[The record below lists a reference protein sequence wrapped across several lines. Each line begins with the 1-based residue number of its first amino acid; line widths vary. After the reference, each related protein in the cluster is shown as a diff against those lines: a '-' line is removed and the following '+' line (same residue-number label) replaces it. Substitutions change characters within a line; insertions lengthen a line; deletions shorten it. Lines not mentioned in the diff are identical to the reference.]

1 MVDLTKLSDE
11 ELQSIASGNLKNLS
25 EDTFRLI
32 SGAQLPAG
40 AAPPPTM
47 DDTFAEKEKAMR
59 EEYDRKVKQAT
70 TSEISFGD
78 NKFEVPSFFTS
89 PAGIVTAA
97 GAGIGL
103 ASTLYGAGRV
113 VPKVYQAVKD
123 RWMTKVPEI
132 DRTVDIPFEAAPSP
146 TPNVAPTPLQQSNL
160 TPQEVQAR
168 ADKLKVAMN
177 PVQTVEPTPIAAPGV
192 PQDPIAA
199 PAGTPAPQVD
209 AKPAGPVVPSAAPQS
224 PVTQQVT
231 ETLQELSKEA
241 GVRGPKAGVK
251 PTLSP
256 QQASV
261 PMPVGIGTG
270 DNWLF
275 NTLGPEKYQAFVND
289 TNGGRPFGNQYEAA
303 RTAYQAYYPGPKIPG
318 NIAQER
324 NIPRPP
330 TNFGTIPPSMES
342 AGPPTAEGLEALKK
356 PVKPP
361 KGAASQK
368 GNISLGQSLNLLGN
382 VLGIAGLANSFKQG
396 KETGDYSDFGLGAIG
411 QLLGNLAPKAGI
423 GFSLMA
429 PSPLGS
435 GTMDSP
441 EAQELMARNYNAGAG
456 RGIAPPSAYQ
466 K

>member
-1 MVDLTKLSDE
+1 MAGFDESKFRASAKAAGYSDE
-11 ELQSIASGNLKNLS
+11 EIDAELK
-25 EDTFRLI
+25 
-32 SGAQLPAG
+32 GAAPAG
-40 AAPPPTM
+40 ATPPPTM

-59 EEYDRKVKQAT
+59 AEYDKKVKQAT
-70 TSEISFGD
+70 TSQVGIGD
-78 NKFEVPSFFTS
+78 YQFEVPSFFTS

-103 ASTLYGAGRV
+103 ASTLYGAGV
-113 VPKVYQAVKD
+113 TAPKVYQAVKD

-146 TPNVAPTPLQQSNL
+146 TPNAAPTPLQQSNL
-160 TPQEVQAR
+160 TPQDVQAR
-168 ADKLKVAMN
+168 ADKMKVALN
-177 PVQTVEPTPIAAPGV
+177 PVQTVEPTPIAAPPGV

-199 PAGTPAPQVD
+199 PAGTPAPEAM
-209 AKPAGPVVPSAAPQS
+209 AKPAGPVAPSAAPQS
-224 PVTQQVT
+224 PVTQKVT
-231 ETLQELSKEA
+231 ETLEGLMNEPA
-241 GVRGPKAGVK
+241 APKGSVK
-251 PTLSP
+251 PTLTA
-256 QQASV
+256 QQAGI
-261 PMPVGIGTG
+261 PMPVGVGTG

-275 NTLGPEKYQAFVND
+275 NTLGPEKYKAFIND
-289 TNGGRPFGNQYEAA
+289 TNAGRPFGNQYEAA

-330 TNFGTIPPSMES
+330 TNFGVIPPGMES

-368 GNISLGQSLNLLGN
+368 GNISTGQALNMLGN
-382 VLGIAGLANSFKQG
+382 VLGIAGLAQSFKQG
-396 KETGDYSDFGLGAIG
+396 KETGDWSDFGLGAIG
-411 QLLGNLAPKAGI
+411 QVLGNLAPKAGV

-429 PSPLGS
+429 PSPLGA
-435 GTMDSP
+435 GTLDSP
-441 EAQELMARNYNAGAG
+441 EARELMARNYNAGAG

-466 K
+466 R